1 MNPTNSNEELYET
14 AHKFLTKQGHKITF
28 KFNQTTRGRSPE
40 VRLDVDGMEMNRE
53 QLIALAATY
62 SGWKY
67 LKG

>member
-1 MNPTNSNEELYET
+1 VTSRTNEEPFET
-14 AHKFLTKQGHKITF
+14 AHKFLIKQGHKISY
-28 KFNQTTRGRSPE
+28 KFMRPFPGRTPE
-40 VRLDVDGMEMNRE
+40 LKYDVDGTEMNAE

>member
-1 MNPTNSNEELYET
+1 VTSRTNEELYET
-14 AHKFLTKQGHKITF
+14 AHKFLIKQGHKISY
-28 KFNQTTRGRSPE
+28 KFARAAPGRSAE
-40 VRLDVDGMEMNRE
+40 LKFDVDGSELNRE

>member
-1 MNPTNSNEELYET
+1 VTFETNDELYET
-14 AHKFLTKQGHKITF
+14 AHKFLTKQGHKISY
-28 KFNQTTRGRSPE
+28 KFTRPLRGRSSE
-40 VRLDVDGMEMNRE
+40 LKFDVDGTEMNPA

>member
-1 MNPTNSNEELYET
+1 VTSRTNEELYET
-14 AHKFLTKQGHKITF
+14 AHKFLIKQGHKINY
-28 KFNQTTRGRSPE
+28 KFARGVPGRPPE
-40 VRLDVDGMEMNRE
+40 LKFEVDGSEMNRE